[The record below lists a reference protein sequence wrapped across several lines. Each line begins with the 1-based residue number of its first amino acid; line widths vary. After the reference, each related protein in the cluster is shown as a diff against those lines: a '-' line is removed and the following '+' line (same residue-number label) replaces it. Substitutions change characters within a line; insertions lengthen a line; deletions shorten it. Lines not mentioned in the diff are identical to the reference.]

1 MVDETSIPSETNS
14 KEIGLAIILM
24 EDMGPQTEINLS
36 SLDEISS
43 MYLAV
48 KGFTA
53 FMSGFERDSFG
64 PGKIRGILQI
74 PESELYAVALDLNM
88 RGTGFEDDP
97 RLQKGRM
104 GVVCLIADEEQL
116 KLIRKYYTETETFLI
131 EHLKIIISVN
141 HLNDSFCKKLLDD
154 YNTFIAKL
162 DAKDKDSGKKE
173 SASLFEIDVL
183 LSLPKEENLT
193 ARIIMESMST
203 SKQGLTLEEI
213 SKNSDRKQK
222 KEQQIID
229 SLLEKGLIIA
239 IPSPQRKDDLR
250 YTAK

>member
-1 MVDETSIPSETNS
+1 MVDETSIPSKTNS
-14 KEIGLAIILM
+14 KDIGLAIILM
-24 EDMGPQTEINLS
+24 EDMGPQPEINLS

-53 FMSGFERDSFG
+53 FMTGFERNSFG

-88 RGTGFEDDP
+88 RGTGFEEDP

-104 GVVCLIADEEQL
+104 GVVCLITDEEKL

-131 EHLKIIISVN
+131 EHLKMVTSVN
-141 HLNDSFCKKLLDD
+141 HLNESFCKKLLDD
-154 YNTFIAKL
+154 YKAYIAKL
-162 DAKDKDSGKKE
+162 VAKDSGKKE
-173 SASLFEIDVL
+173 SASLYEIDVL

-193 ARIIMESMST
+193 ARFIMESMST

-213 SKNSDRKQK
+213 SKGTNRKQK
-222 KEQQIID
+222 KEQQTID

-239 IPSPQRKDDLR
+239 NPSPQRKDDLR
-250 YTAK
+250 YIAK